1 MNKEEIQIGDLVT
14 YGDDWGFVG
23 AGLVID
29 DGGGSGTALR
39 YRVYWFKIADVRRH
53 TYWHLTK
60 LEIPNE

>member
-1 MNKEEIQIGDLVT
+1 VI
-14 YGDDWGFVG
+14 YGDDWGSVG

-39 YRVYWFKIADVRRH
+39 YGVYWFYAGKARRH
-53 TYWHLTK
+53 SGKYLIK